1 MGDYYGS
8 RQSELDSPALYA
20 AAVTP
25 HDTNALAST
34 TRGIYVGVEGAL
46 TVTMAGGGDV
56 TFAVVPAGTVLP
68 IRVTHVLDTGT
79 DATSI
84 VALW

>member
-1 MGDYYGS
+1 MPDFFSG
-8 RQSELDSPALYA
+8 RQRELDSPADFA

-25 HDTNALAST
+25 HDTTPLTAT
-34 TRGIYVGVEGAL
+34 TRAVFVGVEGAL
-46 TVTMAGGGDV
+46 TVTMAGGGNV
-56 TFAVVPAGTVLP
+56 TFATVPAGVILP

-79 DATSI
+79 DADSI